1 MAQLHKVG
9 DIVLIKNKYD
19 PGCDGSNYM
28 YYFLEDMLA
37 EYGGIICT
45 ISRVEYHYNLAN
57 PNKIPDD
64 GYLYFLEEDNEE
76 WLWASS
82 MFEPE
87 F

>member
-19 PGCDGSNYM
+19 PGCDGSDYA
-28 YYFLEDMLA
+28 YYFSEDMLT
-37 EYGGIICT
+37 EYGGVVCT
-45 ISRVEYHYNLAN
+45 ISKAEHHYNFEN
-57 PNKIPDD
+57 VDKIPDD
-64 GYLYFLEEDNEE
+64 GYLYSLKEDNDG